1 MALARKPLR
10 PRADVGHSVSVTKAK
25 VAQAMFDHF
34 PVRQVTP
41 FGLVGMF
48 CNCGVRVE
56 GTWADHVKVVVD
68 ELFSIS
74 EQSPKLNTRS
84 KK

>member
-1 MALARKPLR
+1 MARKPLWPR
-10 PRADVGHSVSVTKAK
+10 RADVGHSVSVTKAK

-74 EQSPKLNTRS
+74 EQTPKLNTRS

>member
-1 MALARKPLR
+1 MALEGKPLWTG
-10 PRADVGHSVSVTKAK
+10 AYMGVTKPE

-56 GTWADHVKVVVD
+56 GTWADHVKMVVD

-74 EQSPKLNTRS
+74 EQAHKLNTRT

>member
-1 MALARKPLR
+1 MSE
-10 PRADVGHSVSVTKAK
+10 PRQAPDRDWVTPETIKAK

-74 EQSPKLNTRS
+74 EQTPKLNTRS